1 MGGISRVD
9 AVDRSIEARE
19 KVVQLLKFHLERAQ
33 NKMKQQTDK
42 NKSERVLELKK
53 CKGNHQEIATVPL
66 PQMNKEGLIEV
77 QPLKLLDRK
86 MVKQKNVVAIYG
98 LIQWTNGS
106 IPLNPCT
113 LTSFV
118 KSNRGG
124 GVVWTYGVL
133 AVIGGLDF

>member
-9 AVDRSIEARE
+9 AVDRSVKARE
-19 KVVQLLKFHLERAQ
+19 KAVQLLKFHLERAQ

-42 NKSERVLELKK
+42 NKSERVLEVGDWVWLKLQPHRQVSLRQGRQNKFSPKYFGPFELKK

-106 IPLNPCT
+106 I
-113 LTSFV
+113 
-118 KSNRGG
+118 
-124 GVVWTYGVL
+124 
-133 AVIGGLDF
+133 